1 MADESNIRNL
11 VDFWDI
17 ARPGGATNYWDTR
30 PGVDPTKSHTQ
41 KGIPNALVRRLAFS
55 SLERGMKPEEAVAQG
70 IVESDL
76 GKWDDPENPLH
87 LFVPTHYNP
96 FKQEYGPEILN
107 EDRTQPKDTIDASLN
122 YKKFLQGKYPNDPDK
137 ALQAYQGLG
146 KVTKGQ
152 DMWTGETHDAGKNL
166 TYTKLVKRIMKTFDD
181 NPHIKMM
188 IDRVKDDFTTEQAL
202 QAMGVLP

>member
-1 MADESNIRNL
+1 MAENGNIKDL

-17 ARPGGATNYWDTR
+17 ARPGGSTNYWDTR

-55 SLERGMKPEEAVAQG
+55 SLERGMDPSEAVAQG
-70 IVESDL
+70 VVESDL

-87 LFVPTHYNP
+87 LFWPRHYNP
-96 FKQEYGPEILN
+96 FSQAYGPEVQN
-107 EDRTQPKDTIDASLN
+107 TDGTQPKDSIDAALN
-122 YKKFLQGKYPNDPDK
+122 YKKFLQDKIKDPDK
-137 ALQAYQGLG
+137 ALQAYQGMG

-152 DMWTGETHDAGKNL
+152 DMWVGKTHDAGKAQ
-166 TYTKLVKRIMKTFDD
+166 TYTKLVRSIMKTFDD

-188 IDRVKDDFTTEQAL
+188 LNRVKEDFTTEQTLKELGWL
-202 QAMGVLP
+202 Q